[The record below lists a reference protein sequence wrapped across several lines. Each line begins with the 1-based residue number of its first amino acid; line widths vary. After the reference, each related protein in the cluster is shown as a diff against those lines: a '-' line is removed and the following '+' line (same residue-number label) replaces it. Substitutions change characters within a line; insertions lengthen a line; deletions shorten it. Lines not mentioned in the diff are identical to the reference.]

1 MIGTTVSH
9 YRITGHL
16 GAGGMG
22 TVYLAEDLALHRK
35 VALKFLLP
43 RVAGDPD
50 AAARLLRE
58 ARAASALDHPHIA
71 TVYEVGEAGG
81 QPFIAMA
88 HYQGET
94 LAQRLQR
101 GPLPYV
107 DAARITAQI
116 ADALD
121 TAHGAGIVHRDLKPS
136 NVMLTTTG
144 QVKILDFG
152 IAKVDPGSA
161 GETEQQL
168 TAAGMTI
175 GTAAYMSPEQAAG
188 RPVDARSDLWSLG
201 VVLYEMLTGRVPF
214 AGENTLAVVHAILT
228 TTPQPVR
235 NIRPDVPAELE
246 QIVDHTLTRDRDQ
259 RKITPTEVR
268 DLASTLLGVTSS
280 SVAHAVVTPRRGR
293 RRALIAVSA
302 IVMLALVAT
311 AAWWFRKN
319 QHIRWAREQALP
331 EVVRLTGED
340 QFDAAFALAHR
351 IEPLIPNDPVLAEYL
366 RLVTRTANVTSEPDG
381 ADVYY
386 KPYAR
391 DVAWR
396 PLGKTPLK
404 GVSVPRGLL
413 QWKIEKP
420 GYASSEDVGPGPFW
434 PPNFH
439 FKLIRSDAAVA
450 GMVRVTASTE
460 PFSIFIPGLDHL
472 PAVALKDY
480 WIDRTE
486 VTNRDFKKF
495 MDDGGY
501 RRPDLWRE
509 PFVKDGRTLSFQEAM
524 ALFRDA
530 TGQPGPA
537 TWELGVYPA
546 GQDEVPVGG
555 VSWFEAAAY
564 ARWAGKSLPTIYH
577 WSRAADQRLS
587 ADTVP
592 ASNFKGTKV
601 LAAGASGGL
610 TRSGTL
616 DMAGNVKEWCTNSAG
631 TSRYILGGAF
641 DEPAYMFND
650 PDAQSPFARQPTFG
664 FRCIKAD
671 READVAGT
679 VAAPV
684 EWAARDVRKNK
695 PVPEAVFQAWRSQ
708 YSFDHGDLKASL
720 DSTDDSNPEW
730 RIEKVSYAA
739 AYGGERIPAYLF
751 IPRNVPPPYQS
762 VVMFPGSGTIH
773 TASSAQI
780 NLERVA
786 WVMRSGR
793 ALLHPVYKSTFERR
807 DAITSDYPSKTALWR
822 DHMIMWSQDVGRSVD
837 YLESRPDIAKDKI
850 AFAGFS
856 WGAGMAP
863 LFLALEP
870 RFKAAVL
877 LVGGFYLQETLPE
890 ADPVNFASRVKL
902 PVLMLNGRFDFFF
915 PTVNSQEPMFEML
928 GTPAEHK
935 HRVLYETSHT
945 IPRTELFR
953 ESVSWLDRYLGVV
966 GREGK

>member
-43 RVAGDPD
+43 RAVGDPD

-101 GPLPYV
+101 GPLPHL
-107 DAARITAQI
+107 DAARIAAQI

-121 TAHGAGIVHRDLKPS
+121 AAHGAGIVHRDLKPS

-161 GETEQQL
+161 GETAEQL

-175 GTAAYMSPEQAAG
+175 GTATYMSPEQAAG
-188 RPVDARSDLWSLG
+188 HPVDARSDLWSLG

-214 AGENTLAVVHAILT
+214 AGANTLAVIHAILT

-235 NIRPDVPAELE
+235 NARSDVPVELE
-246 QIVDHTLTRDRDQ
+246 QIVERTLTRDRDH
-259 RKITPTEVR
+259 RKITAAEVR
-268 DLASTLLGVTSS
+268 DIASTLLSVTS
-280 SVAHAVVTPRRGR
+280 ATHTIVTPSLGR
-293 RRALIAVSA
+293 RRALIAAVT
-302 IVMLALVAT
+302 VVTLALVAT
-311 AAWWFRKN
+311 AAWWFRQN
-319 QHIRWAREQALP
+319 QQIRWAREQALP
-331 EVVRLTGED
+331 EVVRLAGDD
-340 QFDAAFALAHR
+340 QYDAAFALAHR
-351 IEPLIPNDPVLAEYL
+351 IELLIPNDPVLAEYL
-366 RLVTRTANVTSEPDG
+366 RLITRRANVTSEPDG

-386 KPYAR
+386 KPYAQ

-396 PLGKTPLK
+396 HLGKTPVK
-404 GVSVPRGLL
+404 GASVPRGLL
-413 QWKIEKP
+413 HVKIEKS
-420 GYASSEDVGPGPFW
+420 GYASAEDVGPYPFGQ
-434 PPNFH
+434 PTFH
-439 FKLIRSDAAVA
+439 AKLLPADGVIA
-450 GMVRVTASTE
+450 GMVRVTASNE
-460 PFSIFIPGLDHL
+460 PFRLFIPGLDHL

-480 WIDRTE
+480 WIYRTE
-486 VTNRDFKKF
+486 VTNRAFKKF

-524 ALFRDA
+524 ALFRDT
-530 TGQPGPA
+530 TGQTGPA
-537 TWELGVYPA
+537 TWELGAYPA
-546 GQDEVPVGG
+546 GQDDVPVGG
-555 VSWFEAAAY
+555 VSWFEAVAY

-616 DMAGNVKEWCTNSAG
+616 DMAGNVKEWCANAS
-631 TSRYILGGAF
+631 SDKRYILGGAF
-641 DEPAYMFND
+641 DEPVYMFND

-664 FRCIKAD
+664 FRCVKAD
-671 READVAGT
+671 R
-679 VAAPV
+679 
-684 EWAARDVRKNK
+684 
-695 PVPEAVFQAWRSQ
+695 
-708 YSFDHGDLKASL
+708 
-720 DSTDDSNPEW
+720 
-730 RIEKVSYAA
+730 
-739 AYGGERIPAYLF
+739 
-751 IPRNVPPPYQS
+751 
-762 VVMFPGSGTIH
+762 
-773 TASSAQI
+773 
-780 NLERVA
+780 
-786 WVMRSGR
+786 
-793 ALLHPVYKSTFERR
+793 
-807 DAITSDYPSKTALWR
+807 
-822 DHMIMWSQDVGRSVD
+822 
-837 YLESRPDIAKDKI
+837 
-850 AFAGFS
+850 
-856 WGAGMAP
+856 
-863 LFLALEP
+863 
-870 RFKAAVL
+870 
-877 LVGGFYLQETLPE
+877 
-890 ADPVNFASRVKL
+890 
-902 PVLMLNGRFDFFF
+902 
-915 PTVNSQEPMFEML
+915 
-928 GTPAEHK
+928 
-935 HRVLYETSHT
+935 
-945 IPRTELFR
+945 
-953 ESVSWLDRYLGVV
+953 
-966 GREGK
+966 

>member
-43 RVAGDPD
+43 RAAGDPD
-50 AAARLLRE
+50 AAERLLRE
-58 ARAASALDHPHIA
+58 ARAVSALDHPHIA

-161 GETEQQL
+161 GETAEQL
-168 TAAGMTI
+168 TAAGMTV

-188 RPVDARSDLWSLG
+188 RQVDARSDLWSLG
-201 VVLYEMLTGRVPF
+201 IVLYEMLTGHVPF
-214 AGENTLAVVHAILT
+214 AGDNTLAVIHAILT
-228 TTPQPVR
+228 TTPQPVG
-235 NIRPDVPAELE
+235 NTRPDVPAELG
-246 QIVDHTLTRDRDQ
+246 QIVDRALTRDRDQ
-259 RKITPTEVR
+259 RKMTPAEVR
-268 DLASTLLGVTSS
+268 DLASS
-280 SVAHAVVTPRRGR
+280 VVTHAISAAHPIVAAPRGR
-293 RRALIAVSA
+293 RRALIAAVT
-302 IVMLALVAT
+302 IVMLALFAT
-311 AAWWFRKN
+311 AAWWFRQN
-319 QHIRWAREQALP
+319 QQIRWAREQALP

-340 QFDAAFALAHR
+340 QFDAAFSLAQR

-366 RLVTRTANVTSEPDG
+366 RLITRTANVTSEPDG
-381 ADVYY
+381 ADAYY

-391 DVAWR
+391 DVLWR
-396 PLGKTPLK
+396 HLGKTPIK
-404 GVSVPRGLL
+404 AMSVPRGLL
-413 QWKIEKP
+413 HVKVEKA
-420 GYASSEDVGPGPFW
+420 GYASAEDVGPNPFGQ
-434 PPNFH
+434 PTFH
-439 FKLIRSDAAVA
+439 LKLLPSDRVVG
-450 GMVRVTASTE
+450 GMVRVTASTA

-472 PAVALKDY
+472 PPVALKDY

-486 VTNRDFKKF
+486 VTNREFKKF

-501 RRPDLWRE
+501 RRPELWRE
-509 PFVKDGRTLSFQEAM
+509 PFVKDGRTLSFQQAV
-524 ALFRDA
+524 ALFRDS

-537 TWELGVYPA
+537 TWELGTYPS
-546 GQDEVPVGG
+546 GQDDLPVGG

-587 ADTVP
+587 ADVVP
-592 ASNFKGTKV
+592 ASNFKGKALV
-601 LAAGASGGL
+601 AAGSSGGL
-610 TRSGTL
+610 TRSGTV
-616 DMAGNVKEWCTNSAG
+616 DMAGNVKEWCANSAG
-631 TSRYILGGAF
+631 TNRYILGGAF

-671 READVAGT
+671 READLAGT
-679 VAAPV
+679 VSAPV
-684 EWAARDVRKNK
+684 DYAARDVRSTK
-695 PVPEAVFQAWRSQ
+695 PVPESVFQAWRSQ
-708 YSFDHGDLKASL
+708 YSFDHGDLKTLVESV
-720 DSTDDSNPEW
+720 DDSHPEW
-730 RIEKVSYAA
+730 KVEKVSYAA
-739 AYGGERIPAYLF
+739 AYGDERIPAYVF
-751 IPRNVPPPYQS
+751 IPRRVAPPYQA

-773 TASSAQI
+773 APSSAQL
-780 NLERVA
+780 NHERTA

-793 ALLHPVYKSTFERR
+793 VLIHPVYKSTFERR
-807 DAITSDYPSKTALWR
+807 DTITSDYPSKTAHWR
-822 DHMIMWSQDVGRSVD
+822 DHMIMWSKDVGRTVD

-850 AFAGFS
+850 AYAGFS

-877 LVGGFYLQETLPE
+877 LVGGFYLQEAFPE
-890 ADPVNFASRVKL
+890 ADPVNFASRVKI

-915 PTVNSQEPMFEML
+915 PTANSQDPMFEML

-935 HRVLYETSHT
+935 RRVIYETSHT

-953 ESVSWLDRYLGVV
+953 ESVSWVDRYLGPVT
-966 GREGK
+966 REAK

>member
-43 RVAGDPD
+43 RAAGDPD
-50 AAARLLRE
+50 AAVRLLRE

-71 TVYEVGEAGG
+71 TVYEVGEANG

-88 HYQGET
+88 HYEGET

-101 GPLPYV
+101 GPLPHL
-107 DAARITAQI
+107 DAARVVAQI

-121 TAHGAGIVHRDLKPS
+121 SAHGAGIVHRDLKPS
-136 NVMLTTTG
+136 NVMLTKTG

-161 GETEQQL
+161 GETAQQL
-168 TAAGMTI
+168 TAEGMTV

-201 VVLYEMLTGRVPF
+201 VVLYEMVTGRVPF
-214 AGENTLAVVHAILT
+214 AGANSLAVIHEILT

-235 NIRPDVPAELE
+235 NTRPDVPVELE
-246 QIVDHTLTRDRDQ
+246 QIVERALTRDRDQ
-259 RKITPTEVR
+259 RKITPAEIR
-268 DLASTLLGVTSS
+268 DLASTVVARATSGT
-280 SVAHAVVTPRRGR
+280 HAVVTAPPGR
-293 RRALIAVSA
+293 RRALIAAVA
-302 IVMLALVAT
+302 IVMLMLVAT
-311 AAWWFRKN
+311 AAWWFRQN
-319 QHIRWAREQALP
+319 QRIRWAREQALP
-331 EVVRLTGED
+331 EVVRLAGED
-340 QFDAAFALAHR
+340 RFDDAFALAHR

-381 ADVYY
+381 AEVYY

-391 DVAWR
+391 DVEWR
-396 PLGKTPLK
+396 HLGKTPLK
-404 GVSVPRGLL
+404 GASVPRGLL
-413 QWKIEKP
+413 QWKMEKP
-420 GYASSEDVGPGPFW
+420 GYASTEDVGPGPFW

-439 FKLIRSDAAVA
+439 FKLIPSDAAVD

-460 PFSIFIPGLDHL
+460 PFSLFIPGLDHL
-472 PAVALKDY
+472 PEVALNDY

-486 VTNRDFKKF
+486 VTNRAFKKF

-501 RRPDLWRE
+501 RRPELWRE
-509 PFVKDGRTLSFQEAM
+509 PFVKEGRTLSFPEAV

-530 TGQPGPA
+530 TGQTGPA
-537 TWELGVYPA
+537 TWEVGTYPS
-546 GQDEVPVGG
+546 GQDDVPVSG

-587 ADTVP
+587 ADVVP
-592 ASNFKGTKV
+592 ASNFKGKGLV
-601 LAAGASGGL
+601 AAGSSAGL
-610 TRSGTL
+610 TRSGTV

-631 TSRYILGGAF
+631 AKRYILGGAF
-641 DEPAYMFND
+641 DDPAYMFND

-664 FRCIKAD
+664 FRCVKAD
-671 READVAGT
+671 READLTGT
-679 VAAPV
+679 VSAPI
-684 EWAARDVRKNK
+684 EWAARDVRSTK
-695 PVPEAVFQAWRSQ
+695 PVPESVFQAWRSQ
-708 YSFDHGDLKASL
+708 YAFDHGDLKASL
-720 DSTDDSNPEW
+720 DSVDDSHPEW
-730 RIEKVSYAA
+730 RVEKVSYAA
-739 AYGGERIPAYLF
+739 AYGDERIPAYLF
-751 IPRNVPPPYQS
+751 IPRNVAPPYQT
-762 VVMFPGSGTIH
+762 VLMFPGSGTIH
-773 TASSAQI
+773 TPSSAQL
-780 NLERVA
+780 NLERSA

-807 DAITSDYPSKTALWR
+807 DTITSDYPSKTAHWR
-822 DHMIMWSQDVGRSVD
+822 DHMIMWSKDVGRSVD

-850 AFAGFS
+850 AYAGFS

-877 LVGGFYLQETLPE
+877 LVGGFYLQEAFPE
-890 ADPVNFASRVKL
+890 ADPVNFASRVTL

-915 PTVNSQEPMFEML
+915 PTDSSQDPMFEML

-935 HRVLYETSHT
+935 RRVMYETSHT
-945 IPRTELFR
+945 IPRTEQFR
-953 ESVSWLDRYLGVV
+953 ESVSWLDRYLGPVK
-966 GREGK
+966 R

>member
-71 TVYEVGEAGG
+71 TVYEVGEADG

-101 GPLPYV
+101 GPLPYT

-121 TAHGAGIVHRDLKPS
+121 SAHAAGIVHRDLKPS

-161 GETEQQL
+161 GETAEQL
-168 TAAGMTI
+168 TAAGMTV

-188 RPVDARSDLWSLG
+188 RAVDARSDLWSLG

-214 AGENTLAVVHAILT
+214 TGENTLAVIHAILT
-228 TTPQPVR
+228 TTPEPLR
-235 NIRPDVPAELE
+235 NARPDVPAELE
-246 QIVDHTLTRDRDQ
+246 RIVERTLTRDRDQ
-259 RKITPTEVR
+259 RKITAAEVR
-268 DLASTLLGVTSS
+268 DIASMLLGVTSS
-280 SVAHAVVTPRRGR
+280 SVAHAVVVPARGR
-293 RRALIAVSA
+293 RRARLAVVTLVA
-302 IVMLALVAT
+302 LALVAT
-311 AAWWFRKN
+311 AAWWIRKN
-319 QHIRWAREQALP
+319 QQIRWAREQGLP
-331 EVVRLTGED
+331 EVVRLAGAD
-340 QFDAAFALAHR
+340 QFDAAFALTRR
-351 IEPLIPNDPVLAEYL
+351 IEPLIPNDPVLAEYV
-366 RLVTRTANVTSEPDG
+366 RLVTRRATVTSEPDG
-381 ADVYY
+381 AEVYY
-386 KPYAR
+386 KPYR
-391 DVAWR
+391 QDVWR
-396 PLGKTPLK
+396 HLGRTPITA
-404 GVSVPRGLL
+404 VAVPRGLL
-413 QWKIEKP
+413 QWKIEKA
-420 GYASSEDVGPGPFW
+420 GYESMEDVGPGPFW
-434 PPNFH
+434 APNFH
-439 FKLIRSDAAVA
+439 FKLVSSDTAVA

-472 PAVALKDY
+472 PAVALNDY

-501 RRPDLWRE
+501 RRPELWRE

-524 ALFRDA
+524 ALFRDT

-537 TWELGVYPA
+537 TWELGRYPA
-546 GQDEVPVGG
+546 GQDDVPVGG

-564 ARWAGKSLPTIYH
+564 ARWAGKSLPTIFH

-587 ADTVP
+587 AGTVP
-592 ASNFKGTKV
+592 ASNFKGGKI
-601 LAAGASGGL
+601 LPAGSSGGL
-610 TRSGTL
+610 TRGGTL
-616 DMAGNVKEWCTNSAG
+616 DMAGNVKEWCANASG
-631 TSRYILGGAF
+631 TKRYILGGAF

-650 PDAQSPFARQPTFG
+650 PDAQSPFTRLPTFG
-664 FRCIKAD
+664 FRCMKAD
-671 READVAGT
+671 RAEDLAGT

-684 EWAARDVRKNK
+684 EWAARDVRTNK
-695 PVPEAVFQAWRSQ
+695 PVPDAVFEAWRSQ
-708 YSFDHGDLKASL
+708 YSFDHGDLNASV
-720 DSTDDSNPEW
+720 DSVDDSHPEW
-730 RIEKVSYAA
+730 RVEKVSYAA
-739 AYGGERIPAYLF
+739 AYGDERIPAYLF
-751 IPRNVPPPYQS
+751 IPRNVPPPYQA
-762 VVMFPGSGTIH
+762 VVLFPGSGTIH

-780 NLERVA
+780 NLERA
-786 WVMRSGR
+786 SWIMRSGR
-793 ALLHPVYKSTFERR
+793 AFLHPIYKSTYERR
-807 DAITSDYPSKTALWR
+807 DTITSDYPSKTALWR

-837 YLESRPDIAKDKI
+837 YLESRKDIAKDKI
-850 AFAGFS
+850 AYSGFS

-877 LVGGFYLQETLPE
+877 HVGGFYLQEAFPE
-890 ADPVNFASRVKL
+890 ADPVNFASRVKI

-915 PTVNSQEPMFEML
+915 PTATSQDPLFEML

-935 HRVLYETSHT
+935 RRVIYDTSHT
-945 IPRTELFR
+945 IPRTEMIR
-953 ESVSWLDRYLGVV
+953 ESVSWLDRYLGPVP
-966 GREGK
+966 RETK